1 LLWKKAEKMANAI
14 PSWFSELTWA
24 GKVRTVPFRPL
35 NDKEIAVFDRDFD
48 MFVTHLN
55 KHDPEIAQNFNAKRE
70 WYKVCAGIFAETFDL
85 PFGGVETSSGEF
97 GFTFP
102 IPARP
107 FFGEAT
113 GVNTWVKTVAAGANN
128 LFGASGSEIA
138 GNSTVTTRRMYA
150 YQGLLSVM
158 GDPKLLAFALNV
170 NGYQYPYQNTLAQ
183 IKVPK
188 KDTWIREIPFAKGV
202 LIHPTGKHYLVAL
215 FEQAGQVEL
224 IPLGTMFAEHDYLL
238 TQSRWYA

>member
-1 LLWKKAEKMANAI
+1 MANAI
-14 PSWFSELTWA
+14 PTWFTEQTWA
-24 GKVRTVPFRPL
+24 GKVRTVPYRPL

-70 WYKVCAGIFAETFDL
+70 WYKVAAGIFAETFDL
-85 PFGGVETSSGEF
+85 PFGGVETASGEF
-97 GFTFP
+97 GFAFP
-102 IPARP
+102 IPSYPFLVAR
-107 FFGEAT
+107 
-113 GVNTWVKTVAAGANN
+113 TWVKTVAAGWGN

-158 GDPKLLAFALNV
+158 GDPKLIALLFV
-170 NGYQYPYQNTLAQ
+170 INGYTYPAQHMLAQ
-183 IKVPK
+183 VKIPK
-188 KDTWIREIPFAKGV
+188 KDTWIREIPLAKGV
-202 LIHPTGKHYLVAL
+202 LIHPTGKHFMRAA

-224 IPLGTMFAEHDYLL
+224 IPLGLMFAEHDYLL
-238 TQSRWYA
+238 TEGNWYT